1 MVKRKAGRR
10 SNSEGSIAQRKDGLW
25 EARITLPGG
34 RRRSLYAKTKAEAL
48 KKMEEAKGKIAGG
61 LRLGPERLTVHG
73 WLEQWLRDTVAYSK
87 RTGTFKRYEELCRI
101 HIIPSVGHIRLAR
114 LGVSD
119 VQRMIREALARGVAP
134 RTASHC
140 RSVLRA
146 GLTAAVQDGLL
157 PRNVAALAAPP
168 NVPEREYME
177 ITPAVARKVMAAV
190 RGDTHEALYMMLLG
204 TGLRLGEATALQWP
218 DIDFES
224 SVITVRRRLQRIKG
238 GFKFEEPK
246 TPRSRRVVPMVPPV
260 RDALIDHRE
269 RQNLEKMMLGP
280 AWSGFAWGDLL
291 FTTGKGGPL
300 GGDIAYHHFRRVLRD
315 ADLPPMRLHD
325 FRHGAAS
332 LLAAAGI
339 PPRDVMDL
347 LGHSS
352 ISTTLTVYTHSTE
365 EARHQAMET
374 LGKLIWD

>member
-1 MVKRKAGRR
+1 MTKRQVGRR

-34 RRRSLYAKTKAEAL
+34 LRRSLYAKTKAEAL
-48 KKMEEAKGKIAGG
+48 KKMEEAKGKIADG
-61 LRLGPERLTVHG
+61 LHLGPERLTVQG
-73 WLEQWLRDTVAYSK
+73 WLDKWLRDFAYSK
-87 RTGTFKRYEELCRI
+87 RTGTAKRYRELCRI
-101 HIIPSVGHIRLAR
+101 HIIPSVGHIRLSE

-119 VQRMIREALARGVAP
+119 VQRMIREVLARGVSP

-140 RSVLRA
+140 RDVLRNA
-146 GLTAAVQDGLL
+146 LNAAIEDGLMR
-157 PRNVAALAAPP
+157 RNVAASAPPP
-168 NVPEREYME
+168 NVPELEYLN
-177 ITPAVARKVMAAV
+177 ITPTLARQVMAAV
-190 RGDTHEALYMMLLG
+190 RGDTHQALYMMLMG
-204 TGLRLGEATALQWP
+204 TALRLGEATGLQWK

-224 SVITVRRRLQRIKG
+224 SVIIVRRRLQRIKG

-260 RDALIDHRE
+260 RDALLIHQE
-269 RQNLEKMMLGP
+269 RQNLEKMMQGP
-280 AWSGFAWGDLL
+280 AWEGFAWGDLL

-300 GGDIAYHHFRRVLRD
+300 GGDIAYHHFHRVLRD
-315 ADLPPMRLHD
+315 AGLPLMRLHD
-325 FRHGAAS
+325 LRHGAAS

-347 LGHSS
+347 LGHSQ
-352 ISTTLTVYTHSTE
+352 ISTTLQIYTHSTE

>member
-1 MVKRKAGRR
+1 MTKRQAGRR
-10 SNSEGSIAQRKDGLW
+10 SNSEGSVGQRKDGLW

-48 KKMEEAKGKIAGG
+48 KKMEEAKGKIADG
-61 LRLGPERLTVHG
+61 LHLGPERLTVQG
-73 WLEQWLRDTVAYSK
+73 WLEQWLRDFAYSK
-87 RTGTFKRYEELCRI
+87 RTGTAKRYGELCRI
-101 HIIPSVGHIRLAR
+101 HIIPSVGQKRLSE

-119 VQRMIREALARGVAP
+119 VQRMIREALARGVSP

-140 RSVLRA
+140 RDVLRNA
-146 GLTAAVQDGLL
+146 LNAAVEDGLL
-157 PRNVAALAAPP
+157 RRNVAVSAPP
-168 NVPEREYME
+168 PSVPEREYLN
-177 ITPAVARKVMAAV
+177 ITPTLARQVMAAV
-190 RGDTHEALYMMLLG
+190 RSDTHEALYMLLLG
-204 TGLRLGEATALQWP
+204 TGLRLGEATALQWQ

-224 SVITVRRRLQRIKG
+224 SVITVRRRLQRVKG

-260 RDALIDHRE
+260 RDALIIHQE
-269 RQNLEKMMLGP
+269 RQNLEKMMQGP
-280 AWSGFAWGDLL
+280 AWAGFAWGDLL

-347 LGHSS
+347 LGHSQ
-352 ISTTLTVYTHSTE
+352 ISTTLQIYTHSTK

-374 LGKLIWD
+374 LGKLIWN

>member
-1 MVKRKAGRR
+1 MVKRQAGRR

-34 RRRSLYAKTKAEAL
+34 LRRSLYAKTKAEAL
-48 KKMEEAKGKIAGG
+48 KKMEEAKGKIADG
-61 LRLGPERLTVHG
+61 LRLGPERLTVQI
-73 WLEQWLRDTVAYSK
+73 WLDQWLRDFAYSK
-87 RTGTFKRYEELCRI
+87 RTGTAKRYEELCRI
-101 HIIPSVGHIRLAR
+101 HIIPSVGQKRLSE

-119 VQRMIREALARGVAP
+119 VQRMIREALARGVSP

-140 RSVLRA
+140 RDVLRNA
-146 GLTAAVQDGLL
+146 LNAAVEDGLL
-157 PRNVAALAAPP
+157 RRNVAASAPP
-168 NVPEREYME
+168 PSVPEREYLN
-177 ITPAVARKVMAAV
+177 ITPTLARQVMAAV
-190 RGDTHEALYMMLLG
+190 RSDIHQALYVMLLG
-204 TGLRLGEATALQWP
+204 TGLRLGEATALQWQ

-224 SVITVRRRLQRIKG
+224 SVITVRRRLQRVKG

-260 RDALIDHRE
+260 RDALLNHQE
-269 RQNLEKMMLGP
+269 RQNLEKMMQGP
-280 AWSGFAWGDLL
+280 AWAGFAWGDLL

-315 ADLPPMRLHD
+315 AGLPPMRLHD

-347 LGHSS
+347 LGHSQ
-352 ISTTLTVYTHSTE
+352 ISTTLQIYTHSTE